1 MNSMMTINDKII
13 ELKLLEYIDYNISNL
28 SPKMVNILH
37 YSPYLLKKYD
47 ILSEKIINKL
57 GKISNDYHLSFS
69 IIEVLRLANR
79 KESTNVLVDLYS
91 DNNPILRSQ
100 IFFTLKYFDDK
111 EAMKLIRQKY
121 YLDSDDVKS
130 VLKTGLKSYFNHSD
144 PFMIGHAIIETLK
157 LDPDD
162 EGMLFDISNLIKDN
176 NSVIRYHVVYGAQ
189 FASFELR
196 NKIRQLLTIYRK
208 EDN

>member
-1 MNSMMTINDKII
+1 
-13 ELKLLEYIDYNISNL
+13 
-28 SPKMVNILH
+28 
-37 YSPYLLKKYD
+37 
-47 ILSEKIINKL
+47 
-57 GKISNDYHLSFS
+57 LSFS